1 LTACFKLMKTL
12 KSGKNQD
19 HIDTL
24 CGPCVY
30 YSKNLDAS
38 FSPSSEPLRHVCG
51 LGFLPGDDNC
61 AEMRTNNCGM
71 RKKKD

>member
-1 LTACFKLMKTL
+1 MKAL
-12 KSGKNQD
+12 QPGNNQD
-19 HIDTL
+19 HTDSL
-24 CGPCVY
+24 CVPCVY

-38 FSPSSEPLRHVCG
+38 LFPPSEPGQHVCG
-51 LGFLPGDDNC
+51 LGFAPGDDKC